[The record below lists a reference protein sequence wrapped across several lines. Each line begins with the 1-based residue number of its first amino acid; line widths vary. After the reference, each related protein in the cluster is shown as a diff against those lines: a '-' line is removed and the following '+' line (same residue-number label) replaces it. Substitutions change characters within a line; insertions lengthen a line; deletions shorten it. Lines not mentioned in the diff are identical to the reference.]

1 MVASMKQRK
10 VFNDTLFFYTADNG
24 AHCNESPDSVACGGI
39 NIGRSTGGVRGCKA
53 STWEGG
59 IRVPGFLVWP
69 EMISTHRETWVP
81 AVTHDFLPT
90 IMEALGVTSDNP
102 TFPLDGM
109 SLMPFITAPTSAAI
123 PSSRPKPIG
132 FWWG

>member
-24 AHCNESPDSVACGGI
+24 AHCVESPDSVACGGI
-39 NIGRSTGGVRGCKA
+39 NVGRSTGGVRGCKA

-69 EMISTHRETWVP
+69 EMIKTHRETWVP

-90 IMEALGVTSDNP
+90 IMEALVRNTPFSRHSILRHTTSYQDRLGTN
-102 TFPLDGM
+102 LGK
-109 SLMPFITAPTSAAI
+109 S
-123 PSSRPKPIG
+123 
-132 FWWG
+132 